1 MQVIIEEV
9 VSRVQATNSEAALS
23 PQTLNTVIQAVM
35 EVLES
40 RDRRDAARAE
50 ELSLDNYQQRVQ
62 PGR

>member
-40 RDRRDAARAE
+40 RDRRDADRAE